1 MERDLAPALEDILLA
16 IERIQSVTAGQ
27 TQEAFSADWRLSYIV
42 QRGIEIISEAARRIP
57 PNWQVTQPEI
67 PWRQVMGIGNV
78 LRHEYQGLSDA
89 IIWRVVVDELP
100 GLKAAVE
107 AIAQAQEGENAGKRP

>member
-1 MERDLAPALEDILLA
+1 MERDLAPALHDILQA
-16 IERIQSVTAGQ
+16 IERVESATSGK
-27 TQEAFSADWRLSYIV
+27 TLEEFSADWRLSYIV

-57 PNWQVTQPEI
+57 ADRQASRPEI
-67 PWRQVMGIGNV
+67 PWRQVMGIGAV

-100 GLKAAVE
+100 KLKAAVE
-107 AIAQAQEGENAGKRP
+107 SNARAEKG

>member
-1 MERDLAPALEDILLA
+1 MERDLTPALHDILQA
-16 IERIQSVTAGQ
+16 IERVETVTAGK
-27 TQEAFSADWRLSYIV
+27 TLAEFSADWRLSYIV
-42 QRGIEIISEAARRIP
+42 PRAIEIISEAARRVP
-57 PNWQVTQPEI
+57 ASHQAMRPEI

-100 GLKAAVE
+100 KLKAAVE
-107 AIAQAQEGENAGKRP
+107 SIAQANRG